1 MLEIENE
8 KFENERRAKDQKI
21 SVLENETSS
30 LNEKFLILKME
41 FEEKKMKGQE
51 TEGRLKEELKDIS
64 EELLALKKKRN
75 QIFIETLEHESKIR
89 RNSLLEQ
96 RNYRKNSKNLAGD
109 SETSIQG
116 KELNGNNVL
125 EVPGKVSTNGNT
137 ETERINKNG
146 EDTSE
151 NQLKSRNAAENLE
164 VENVV
169 SIRVIGSD
177 NNKSSVGKSN
187 NNESNSIFKD
197 TENNRLGINR
207 IGFGSNEK
215 FEDQIDNY
223 NQRIY
228 NKQVKRWVFMFQ

>member
-21 SVLENETSS
+21 SVLENEASS

-41 FEEKKMKGQE
+41 FEEKKTKGQE

-96 RNYRKNSKNLAGD
+96 RNYRKNSKKVAKG
-109 SETSIQG
+109 SETSIQK
-116 KELNGNNVL
+116 KELNG
-125 EVPGKVSTNGNT
+125 GKAPEAQTKDLVNGNSKNQ
-137 ETERINKNG
+137 INKTKK
-146 EDTSE
+146 EDTSQ
-151 NQLKSRNAAENLE
+151 NYLKIEKTE
-164 VENVV
+164 DKVKVENVV

-177 NNKSSVGKSN
+177 NNNTSNGKSN
-187 NNESNSIFKD
+187 INESNSISKD

-223 NQRIY
+223 NRQIY
-228 NKQVKRWVFMFQ
+228 NQQIKR